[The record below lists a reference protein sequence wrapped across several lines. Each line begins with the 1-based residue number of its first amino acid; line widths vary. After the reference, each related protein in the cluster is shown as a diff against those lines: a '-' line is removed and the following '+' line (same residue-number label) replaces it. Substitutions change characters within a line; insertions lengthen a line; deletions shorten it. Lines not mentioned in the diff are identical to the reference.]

1 MKKRRVTA
9 TDFLV
14 TTRLKARLRHDGL
27 VVSRHRKV
35 LGEDDIRNAVQH
47 AIASANLEGVTF
59 RKSFVDKLYR
69 EAIDPTSEEHGKRRR
84 AS

>member
-14 TTRLKARLRHDGL
+14 TTRLKAKLRHDGL
-27 VVSRHRKV
+27 VVSRYKKV
-35 LGEDDIRNAVQH
+35 LGEDEIRNAVQH
-47 AIASANLEGVTF
+47 AVASAKLEGVTF
-59 RKSFVDKLYR
+59 RKGFVDALYR
-69 EAIDPTSEEHGKRRR
+69 EAIDATSEKAGKRRR